1 MFLTSDAEEVNR
13 NFDAKQEC
21 ATRSASVLAN
31 LSPFRFEV
39 QSGSFLYSRHVDKA
53 SANAETPKIVPVR
66 VLHGLFGPAEQ
77 KGHRRLSGTTGIA
90 GIIDLLMVVIC
101 PGSPPFF
108 SNERSRVPRH

>member
-53 SANAETPKIVPVR
+53 SANAETPKIVACASLAGFVR
-66 VLHGLFGPAEQ
+66 PCRAKRTSQAFGYHRNCWNHRSSYG
-77 KGHRRLSGTTGIA
+77 GHL
-90 GIIDLLMVVIC
+90 
-101 PGSPPFF
+101 PGVSFVF
-108 SNERSRVPRH
+108 QQ

>member
-53 SANAETPKIVPVR
+53 SANAETPKIVASPSLAGFVR
-66 VLHGLFGPAEQ
+66 PCQAKRTSQALGYHWNHRSSYG
-77 KGHRRLSGTTGIA
+77 GHL
-90 GIIDLLMVVIC
+90 
-101 PGSPPFF
+101 PGVSFVF
-108 SNERSRVPRH
+108 QQ